1 MKVLLDTNFIVDC
14 FRYRIDMKELF
25 ELVPRARL
33 ATVPQVIMEIKTMAG
48 RKTSTHGKYARVAA
62 KLIDGIEV
70 LDSPKGKADDAL
82 VYLSDR
88 EHIVATNDEKLRR
101 RIHMRGF
108 KTIYLRGRKELSIK

>member
-14 FRYRIDMKELF
+14 FRYKIDMKDLF

-33 ATVPQVIMEIKTMAG
+33 ATVPQVVMEIKTMAG

-62 KLIDGIEV
+62 KLIDGVEV
-70 LDSPKGKADDAL
+70 VDAPRGKADDAL
-82 VYLSDR
+82 VALADR
-88 EHIVATNDEKLRR
+88 ENIVATNDEKLRR
-101 RIHMRGF
+101 RLKAKGL